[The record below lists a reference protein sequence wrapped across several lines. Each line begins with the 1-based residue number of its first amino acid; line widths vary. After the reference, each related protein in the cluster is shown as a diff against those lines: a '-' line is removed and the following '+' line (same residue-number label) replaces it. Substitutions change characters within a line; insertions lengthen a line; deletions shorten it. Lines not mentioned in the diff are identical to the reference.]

1 MHIFRRRIF
10 NILILQYLSKPT
22 GGGGVLFFHLSTWL
36 IYAIIIKNQNNNF
49 EGGKMKV
56 LCQGTELSDALA
68 KVTKALPFK
77 RSNPIL
83 DGVKLT
89 AAGDTLTLFATDTEL
104 AIEKKIN
111 AEVLIEGECV
121 IPGKLFADYA
131 KKIEDEQ
138 LELDATGEN
147 KLVIRY
153 LDSDVSIKGFDA
165 DDYPVF
171 KEVAKERSFI
181 ILKKNLKELINK
193 IIFNVATDE
202 ARPSLRGCCLNI
214 KKDEVEGVASDGYRL
229 ALSRMPIKNNGIE
242 ESIVV
247 PAKSL
252 MELSRLIDDEDESMT
267 VYVDNNF
274 VMVDLFHTK
283 IVTRLIAESYIS
295 YSKIIPSA
303 FNTEV
308 TIDKKIFENAIDRVS
323 LINRN
328 SKRYCVKF
336 DIKED
341 CMNLSAE
348 SEDGTINERVPIS
361 LKGKDLIAGFNS
373 KFVMECMKAID
384 DEYITFNLTTS
395 TAPVIIKGNSDSW
408 LYLILPLRVIV

>member
-1 MHIFRRRIF
+1 
-10 NILILQYLSKPT
+10 
-22 GGGGVLFFHLSTWL
+22 
-36 IYAIIIKNQNNNF
+36 
-49 EGGKMKV
+49 MKV
-56 LCQGTELSDALA
+56 VCQGAELSDALA
-68 KVTKALPFK
+68 KVTKALPVK

-89 AAGDTLTLFATDTEL
+89 AEGDTLTVFATDLEL

-121 IPGKLFADYA
+121 VPGKLIADYA
-131 KKIEDEQ
+131 KKIEEEQ
-138 LELDATGEN
+138 VELDATGEN
-147 KLVIRY
+147 KLIIKY
-153 LDSDVSIKGFDA
+153 LDSDVSIKCYDA

-171 KEVAKERSFI
+171 NEVAKENSFI
-181 ILKKNLKELINK
+181 ILKKNLKDLINK

-214 KKDEVEGVASDGYRL
+214 KEEELEGVASDGYRL
-229 ALSRMPIKNNGIE
+229 ALSKMPIKNNGIVD
-242 ESIVV
+242 SIVV
-247 PAKSL
+247 PAKSM
-252 MELSRLIDDEDESMT
+252 MELSRLIDDEDETMT
-267 VYVDNNF
+267 VYVDKNYI
-274 VMVDLFHTK
+274 MVDLFHTK
-283 IVTRLIAESYIS
+283 IVTRLIAENYIS
-295 YSKIIPSA
+295 YSKIIQTV

-341 CMNLSAE
+341 SMNLSAE
-348 SEDGTINERVPIS
+348 SEEGTVNERVPIS
-361 LKGKDLIAGFNS
+361 LKGKDLTAGFNS
-373 KFVMECMKAID
+373 KFIMECMKAID
-384 DEYITFNLTTS
+384 EEFVTFHFTTS
-395 TAPVIIKGNSDSW
+395 TAPVIIKGATDGW

>member
-1 MHIFRRRIF
+1 
-10 NILILQYLSKPT
+10 
-22 GGGGVLFFHLSTWL
+22 
-36 IYAIIIKNQNNNF
+36 
-49 EGGKMKV
+49 MKV
-56 LCQGTELSDALA
+56 VCQGAELSDALA
-68 KVTKALPFK
+68 KVTKALPVK

-89 AAGDTLTLFATDTEL
+89 AEGDTLTVFATDLEL

-121 IPGKLFADYA
+121 VPGKLLADYA
-131 KKIEDEQ
+131 KKIEEEQ
-138 LELDATGEN
+138 VELDATGEN
-147 KLVIRY
+147 KLIIKY
-153 LDSDVSIKGFDA
+153 LDSDVSIKCYDS

-171 KEVAKERSFI
+171 NEVAKENSFI
-181 ILKKNLKELINK
+181 ILKKNLKDLINK

-214 KKDEVEGVASDGYRL
+214 KEEELEGVASDGYRL
-229 ALSRMPIKNNGIE
+229 ALSKMPIKNNGIVD
-242 ESIVV
+242 SIVV
-247 PAKSL
+247 PAKSM
-252 MELSRLIDDEDESMT
+252 MELSRLIDDEDETMT
-267 VYVDNNF
+267 VYVDKNYI
-274 VMVDLFHTK
+274 MVDLFHTK
-283 IVTRLIAESYIS
+283 IVTRLIAENYIS
-295 YSKIIPSA
+295 YSKIIQTV

-341 CMNLSAE
+341 SMNLSAE
-348 SEDGTINERVPIS
+348 SEEGTVNERVPIS
-361 LKGKDLIAGFNS
+361 LKGKDLTAGFNS
-373 KFVMECMKAID
+373 KFIMECMKAID
-384 DEYITFNLTTS
+384 EEFVTFHFTTS
-395 TAPVIIKGNSDSW
+395 TAPVIIKGATDGW

>member
-1 MHIFRRRIF
+1 
-10 NILILQYLSKPT
+10 
-22 GGGGVLFFHLSTWL
+22 
-36 IYAIIIKNQNNNF
+36 
-49 EGGKMKV
+49 MKV
-56 LCQGTELSDALA
+56 VCQGAELSDALA
-68 KVTKALPFK
+68 KVTKALPVK

-89 AAGDTLTLFATDTEL
+89 AEGDTLTVFATDLEL

-121 IPGKLFADYA
+121 VPGKLLADYA
-131 KKIEDEQ
+131 KKIEEEQ
-138 LELDATGEN
+138 VELDATGEN
-147 KLVIRY
+147 KLIIKY
-153 LDSDVSIKGFDA
+153 LDSDVSIKCYDA

-171 KEVAKERSFI
+171 NEVAKENSFI
-181 ILKKNLKELINK
+181 ILKKNLKDLINK

-214 KKDEVEGVASDGYRL
+214 KEEELEGVASDGYRL
-229 ALSRMPIKNNGIE
+229 ALSKMPIKNNGIVD
-242 ESIVV
+242 SIVV
-247 PAKSL
+247 PAKSM
-252 MELSRLIDDEDESMT
+252 MELSRLIDDEDETMT
-267 VYVDNNF
+267 VYVDKNYI
-274 VMVDLFHTK
+274 MVDLFHTK
-283 IVTRLIAESYIS
+283 IVTRLIAENYIS
-295 YSKIIPSA
+295 YSKIIQTV

-341 CMNLSAE
+341 SMNLSAE
-348 SEDGTINERVPIS
+348 SEEGTVNERVPIS
-361 LKGKDLIAGFNS
+361 LKGKDLTAGFNS
-373 KFVMECMKAID
+373 KFIMECMKAID
-384 DEYITFNLTTS
+384 EEFVTFHFTTS
-395 TAPVIIKGNSDSW
+395 TAPVIIKGAMDGW

>member
-1 MHIFRRRIF
+1 M
-10 NILILQYLSKPT
+10 
-22 GGGGVLFFHLSTWL
+22 VLFFHLSTWL

-229 ALSRMPIKNNGIE
+229 ALSKMPIKNNGIE

>member
-1 MHIFRRRIF
+1 M
-10 NILILQYLSKPT
+10 
-22 GGGGVLFFHLSTWL
+22 VLFFHLSTWL
-36 IYAIIIKNQNNNF
+36 IYAIIIKNKNNNF